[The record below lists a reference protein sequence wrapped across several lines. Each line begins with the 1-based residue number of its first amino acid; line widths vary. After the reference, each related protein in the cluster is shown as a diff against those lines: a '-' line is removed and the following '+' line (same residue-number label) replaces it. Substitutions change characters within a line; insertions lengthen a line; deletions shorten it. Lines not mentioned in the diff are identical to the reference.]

1 MLGRPVARDWPAR
14 EIDFKFSARANLQ
27 TGRSARE
34 RRRIYSGVASEIATR
49 GIGTAAVTNG
59 GALNHNS
66 RSGDRLFKPPCHRAR
81 PASRAEDSNKK
92 VDMKRLIYAAAAVAL
107 LAAPDAA
114 FAQYYDYATAN
125 QYTYPA
131 PDPAGSAAWGYT
143 YYYGSSS
150 YSTPEASASSHPA
163 FYGGSGQFAYHPGLG
178 WGY

>member
-1 MLGRPVARDWPAR
+1 
-14 EIDFKFSARANLQ
+14 
-27 TGRSARE
+27 
-34 RRRIYSGVASEIATR
+34 
-49 GIGTAAVTNG
+49 
-59 GALNHNS
+59 
-66 RSGDRLFKPPCHRAR
+66 
-81 PASRAEDSNKK
+81 
-92 VDMKRLIYAAAAVAL
+92 MKRLIYAAAAVAL
-107 LAAPDAA
+107 LAAPGAA
-114 FAQYYDYATAN
+114 FAQYYDNATAN